1 MAVEL
6 LTFEDPKHEGNSRKY
21 HTGMTCAIKG
31 CPNAAGT
38 MWSPLWCFECNVK
51 RIKRIDK
58 QFEQLTRRFEE
69 RGSSNNG

>member
-1 MAVEL
+1 MIQPKKYIVE
-6 LTFEDPKHEGNSRKY
+6 FADPAHEGNSRKY
-21 HTGMTCAIKG
+21 HTGKTCITEG

-58 QFEQLTRRFEE
+58 QFEKLLKPEGKE
-69 RGSSNNG
+69 I